1 VDLEYIPV
9 VGYMAL
15 LKKPGWG
22 YELAERF
29 GEDSDRVMRVL
40 TMTRIQVEGV
50 AERTVRSGIKTSSAK
65 EG

>member
-50 AERTVRSGIKTSSAK
+50 VMMFDFAEAFWFLFAR
-65 EG
+65 